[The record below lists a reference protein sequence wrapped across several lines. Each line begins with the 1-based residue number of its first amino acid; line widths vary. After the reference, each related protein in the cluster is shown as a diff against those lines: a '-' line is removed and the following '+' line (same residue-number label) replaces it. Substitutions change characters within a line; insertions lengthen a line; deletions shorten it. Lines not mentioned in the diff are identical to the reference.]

1 MKATKSGN
9 KNKLK
14 KVPGFFF
21 PYKNLAAVII
31 RFFLEIIAKKIRKI
45 NQEFSLNQ

>member
-14 KVPGFFF
+14 KVPGFF

>member
-31 RFFLEIIAKKIRKI
+31 RFFLKVQLKKLE
-45 NQEFSLNQ
+45 N